1 MLGVGSVFFW
11 FIDINLFWKFLLETL
26 SLFTFF
32 SKFPNDT
39 SSPQINL
46 LNSKNRDFP
55 RFTFYPTFSQVSSF
69 QHGNSQ
75 FFYSPSLRIT
85 LRTWDSSSG
94 VVKSIAFHLLFCR
107 LYRLA
112 MKGNVL
118 YMLSLGECNMKII

>member
-94 VVKSIAFHLLFCR
+94 VVKSIACHLLFCR